1 MLMPRTARVLV
12 VLLAVSLIGHA
23 CAIESGF
30 ESPAA
35 TAGSTPIPTPIAWDT
50 PEPFPIPSLEEPS
63 PGSLL
68 IPPYV
73 YEDGTTI
80 IDGPV
85 FIDGVVFDI
94 NGSDVFELCIT
105 RGYACAE
112 YEDIIPVRLIQIDAP
127 DPYGECYGEMAEL
140 ELATL
145 LLEGMPVSIS
155 TDPNLPEEDA
165 DGVLQAWVWNA
176 ERLVNL
182 EMVKRGA
189 AVPYFPDGSGGA
201 FDQRLLNAARKAKAA
216 GRGLWGE
223 CR

>member
-1 MLMPRTARVLV
+1 
-12 VLLAVSLIGHA
+12 
-23 CAIESGF
+23 
-30 ESPAA
+30 
-35 TAGSTPIPTPIAWDT
+35 
-50 PEPFPIPSLEEPS
+50 
-63 PGSLL
+63 
-68 IPPYV
+68 
-73 YEDGTTI
+73 
-80 IDGPV
+80 
-85 FIDGVVFDI
+85 
-94 NGSDVFELCIT
+94 
-105 RGYACAE
+105 
-112 YEDIIPVRLIQIDAP
+112 
-127 DPYGECYGEMAEL
+127 MAEL

-189 AVPYFPDGSGGA
+189 AVPYLPDGSGGA